1 MPPMIRKVGA
11 VLEMIKVVVH
21 RIQSA
26 SGVLDAPESIGATGF
41 RTL

>member
-1 MPPMIRKVGA
+1 MLGRVGT

-26 SGVLDAPESIGATGF
+26 SGGFGRTGEHRDHRF
-41 RTL
+41 